1 VSHTKFKY
9 FVHDVMALKSVRD
22 VMALNK

>member
-22 VMALNK
+22 VMALNS